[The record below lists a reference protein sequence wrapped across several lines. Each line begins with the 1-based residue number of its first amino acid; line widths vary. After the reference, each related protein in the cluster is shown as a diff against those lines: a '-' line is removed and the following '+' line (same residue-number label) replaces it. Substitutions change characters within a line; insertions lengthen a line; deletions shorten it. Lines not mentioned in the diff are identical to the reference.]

1 MLTSAHYRKQLEKL
15 PCLSVSADAVQI
27 RHSASEF
34 KSRILQLIAAARV
47 RIYLV
52 ALYLQDDEA
61 GREIVEA
68 LRLAKEAN
76 PQLEIRVFVD
86 FHRAQ
91 RGLIGKGKQAGNHQ
105 LYQEFASQHP
115 NLIQFYGVPVKRRE
129 WMGVLHLKGFLF
141 DDTLLYSGASLN
153 NIYLQQQERYRFDR
167 YHEITDSAL
176 AACWARFIQN
186 YFLQSPAVKRLD
198 QAPVPLVKSFR
209 GELRRLRSRLQKAR
223 YEFAPALRAPGEVGI
238 TPLVG
243 LGKLGNRLNKCIR
256 DLLRG
261 AKEEVFICTPYFNPP
276 KYIAKDIDRLLRR
289 GVRLTLVVGDKTAND
304 FYIPPEEP
312 FNTVGG
318 LPYLYEV
325 NLRRFCQRYQA
336 YIDKGQLNLM
346 LWKHEQNSYHLKGL
360 FVDEDLALITGSNL
374 NPRAWALDLENGL
387 LIRDPE
393 QKLEAAFLRERE
405 NILAHTRRLQH
416 FSELEQIADY
426 PEKVRRLLIKLQR
439 FKAHLLLKQLL

>member
-15 PCLSVSADAVQI
+15 PCLSVPADAVQI
-27 RHSASEF
+27 HHSASEF
-34 KSRILQLIAAARV
+34 KNRILQLIATARV

-61 GREIVEA
+61 GREILDA
-68 LRLAKEAN
+68 LRRAKEAN

-91 RGLIGKGKQAGNHQ
+91 RGLIGKGKQAGNHL

-176 AACWARFIQN
+176 ASSWARFIQH

-198 QAPVPLVKSFR
+198 LAPVPLVKSFR
-209 GELRRLRSRLQKAR
+209 GELRRLRSHLQKAR
-223 YEFAPALRAPGEVGI
+223 YDFAPALRAPGEVGI

-312 FNTVGG
+312 FKAIGA
-318 LPYLYEV
+318 LPYLYEA
-325 NLRRFCQRYQA
+325 NLRRFCKAHKRA
-336 YIDKGQLNLM
+336 IDAGTLNVH
-346 LWKHEQNSYHLKGL
+346 LWRHEDNTFHLKGL
-360 FVDEDLALITGSNL
+360 LVDGNYALLTGNNL
-374 NPRAWALDLENGL
+374 NPRAWRLDLENGL
-387 LIRDPE
+387 LIHDP
-393 QKLEAAFLRERE
+393 LELLLPQHLAELER
-405 NILAHTRRLQH
+405 IMAHTQRLASHEAIEPVESYPAPVQRLLRRLARVR
-416 FSELEQIADY
+416 AD
-426 PEKVRRLLIKLQR
+426 RLVNQVL
-439 FKAHLLLKQLL
+439 